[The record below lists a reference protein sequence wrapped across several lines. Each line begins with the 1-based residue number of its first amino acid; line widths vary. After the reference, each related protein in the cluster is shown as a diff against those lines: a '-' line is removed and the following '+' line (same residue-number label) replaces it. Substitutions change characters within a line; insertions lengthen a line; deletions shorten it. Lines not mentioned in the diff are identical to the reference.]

1 MSAIEAGDS
10 VFRAVFEMVNGI
22 ICVEFKY
29 SLIKFSSSLANEPG
43 IYRVLHDEKQGNWN
57 ECHAIIETVAEIIDH
72 ELTSIFHSRSIDQ
85 LSCVIT

>member
-43 IYRVLHDEKQGNWN
+43 IYRVLHDEKQGN
-57 ECHAIIETVAEIIDH
+57 
-72 ELTSIFHSRSIDQ
+72 
-85 LSCVIT
+85 

>member
-22 ICVEFKY
+22 RVEFKY

-57 ECHAIIETVAEIIDH
+57 ECHAIIETAAEIIDH
-72 ELTSIFHSRSIDQ
+72 ELTSIFCIQDRSINYRA
-85 LSCVIT
+85 L